1 MRGSGE
7 GEERGGAGGGLHS
20 NYVLRDVDHHIT
32 VARFKDERAGGWEA
46 GGREP

>member
-1 MRGSGE
+1 M

-32 VARFKDERAGGWEA
+32 VARFKDEWAGGWVA